1 MFTCFLL
8 FCSRFLISAGS
19 EFACFWLYVLHIQ
32 LYPFRY
38 FLWACFEYMYIFL
51 NKKCF
56 CSNHTQNLCFH
67 HYWNTEVHPQN
78 ITGSMPNLYSTKKHM
93 QLFKNKR
100 NICNCLLRDLK

>member
-38 FLWACFEYMYIFL
+38 FLWACFESMYIFL

-67 HYWNTEVHPQN
+67 HYWNTQRYIPKILQVQCP
-78 ITGSMPNLYSTKKHM
+78 ICTAR
-93 QLFKNKR
+93 R
-100 NICNCLLRDLK
+100 NICNFSKTKGTYATAC